1 MADLDL
7 VQATFNSENAGT
19 EDVVVSYSSNVTAGN
34 TLICMVFS
42 DDAMFATV
50 SVSDDVNGSWTDGGE
65 IDGTG
70 TTNRAVNC
78 FYFANAA
85 AGATQVTSTTTNNG
99 TAAPSLHIF
108 EVEGNLAPVDPE
120 GTANVTNTSSPSGQA
135 STTTTASSFRV
146 GGFRVSAVGTPT
158 MSDGGGGGSFTAN
171 GDADSSRNAA
181 FYLANDTTTGALTVD
196 CSGGFGSSD
205 WSILQVAFE
214 VSGAP
219 ADTSMPPVNLLANP
233 KMRNLLNR

>member
-7 VQATFNSENAGT
+7 VQATNASGSAGD
-19 EDVVVSYSSNVTAGN
+19 EDVVLSYSSNVTAGS
-34 TLICMVFS
+34 TLIAIVFS
-42 DDAMFATV
+42 DDAMFGTV
-50 SVSDDVNGSWTDGGE
+50 SVSDDVNAGNWTDGGGV
-65 IDGTG
+65 DGTG

-99 TAAPSLHIF
+99 TATPSLHIF
-108 EVEGNLAPVDPE
+108 EVEGDLAPVDPE
-120 GTANVTNTSSPSGQA
+120 GTANITNSSAPSNVA

-146 GGFRVSAVGTPT
+146 VGSRASSIPSAQTVTG
-158 MSDGGGGGSFTAN
+158 FTAN
-171 GDADSSRNAA
+171 GSHDANRNAA
-181 FYLANDTTTGALTVD
+181 FYLENDTTTGARDVSL
-196 CSGGFGSSD
+196 SGGTSGTD
-205 WSILQVAFE
+205 WSVVHVAFE

-219 ADTSMPPVNLLANP
+219 ADTSLPPINLLANP